1 MCQNDIWKL
10 RNLIPIRRRL
20 ALLPLW
26 LSSQW
31 VRDVAITIS
40 ESFFYPKIL
49 PDIFDVLWLSR
60 TSLWYPSQETRKV
73 DMQKKT
79 RRFRKSWYDFSSE
92 DEFLVFL
99 LLRIVI
105 SRKLVTLFVSYLHYY
120 FCTTKLPFYL
130 LRASLISSYYD
141 I

>member
-1 MCQNDIWKL
+1 MTFENWETWFLFAADSHYFHCDYHHNEFEMLRLQFQNL
-10 RNLIPIRRRL
+10 
-20 ALLPLW
+20 
-26 LSSQW
+26 
-31 VRDVAITIS
+31 
-40 ESFFYPKIL
+40 FFYPKIL

-79 RRFRKSWYDFSSE
+79 RRFRKSWYDFSSD